1 MAASKR
7 GWGAVW
13 ALIGGAMLAG
23 AVWYLKHV
31 SPVLPAS
38 DQHESHSD
46 SDGFDL
52 QKFLEILPWAGILV
66 GTFAAYHGLIMLA
79 FGAGAD
85 VVEKDDDKTKVHRIL
100 YWIGFVAVLAGV
112 VLAGIF
118 VLKLKLL
125 SLNRDDYR

>member
-1 MAASKR
+1 MASSNR
-7 GWGAVW
+7 GWGVVW
-13 ALIGGAMLAG
+13 ALVGGGMLAG

-38 DQHESHSD
+38 DKHESRSD

-52 QKFLEILPWAGILV
+52 QAFLEILPWAGILF
-66 GTFAAYHGLIMLA
+66 GTFAAYHGLVMFV
-79 FGAGAD
+79 FGAGTD
-85 VVEKDDDKTKVHRIL
+85 VLDKDDDKTKVHRML
-100 YWIGFVAVLAGV
+100 YWFGFVAVLAGV
-112 VLAGIF
+112 VLASIF